1 MRRKKMAIMVFIV
14 LAIFLAACGEKQGI
28 IKNEPE
34 DTKENISEKQ
44 QEKEEAKTEKTSEAV
59 TQRKNT
65 DFRDIIWG
73 DDIDTLIQYEGDD
86 YDLSDNIYT
95 YERKVAGYD
104 AYTFFTVG
112 DDEKIHSAGYSFM
125 NTYTVGSQYI
135 SQYNILKKSLTEKYG
150 EPYEDEIIPLETQ
163 SLIDTAG
170 ESKALEYGY
179 VVYRSRWKT
188 NTSEIMLGMMSENY
202 NIGLIIQYNDIN
214 YEFKANTDGL

>member
-1 MRRKKMAIMVFIV
+1 MFSWLHV
-14 LAIFLAACGEKQGI
+14 GGKQEI
-28 IKNEPE
+28 TNNEPE

-44 QEKEEAKTEKTSEAV
+44 QEKEKEEAKTEKTSEAV

-86 YDLSDNIYT
+86 YDLSDNIYA

-104 AYTFFTVG
+104 AYTFFAVG

-179 VVYRSRWKT
+179 VAYRTRWT
-188 NTSEIMLGMMSENY
+188 TDNSDIILGMISKNY
-202 NIGLIIQYNDIN
+202 DPAIIIKYDDVN
-214 YEFKANTDGL
+214 YAFNANTDGL